1 MYTGTE
7 YGVLRMEYGV
17 RSKEYSIEIDID
29 MRFVVTG
36 ITRKGNE
43 TRFPMRYDKI
53 RSTSILQYILRRIE
67 QRIII
72 EASG

>member
-1 MYTGTE
+1 
-7 YGVLRMEYGV
+7 
-17 RSKEYSIEIDID
+17 